1 MVEPEPEL
9 ELPIFTKKM
18 NKEEFETVEPEPEK
32 VEEAP
37 IFETVEPEPEKVEE
51 APIFETVEP
60 EPEKVEEAP
69 IFETVEPEPELPND
83 VSNMPKPE
91 DMELPQDAIDDLSK
105 LFTD

>member
-18 NKEEFETVEPEPEK
+18 NKEVVESEPEPEVAK
-32 VEEAP
+32 EAP
-37 IFETVEPEPEKVEE
+37 VFETVEPEPEKVEE